1 MSAPLTDLPSS
12 ISSSGHVDGLGRRL
26 LAIDRETGAMMER
39 LRLRPELSAFESALR
54 HRVDE
59 LAHFEDE
66 RFARPF
72 SLERDSE
79 SGDLGVLS
87 EFVAGSRMSD
97 LLETAQEA
105 GLVPGVDV
113 ALGFLLEALPAL
125 STFHATTGGPHGLVD
140 PTRMV
145 ITPAGQIVFLDCSF
159 AAVVERLGLSRSRL
173 WTELGFASPPPSSG
187 PVRHD
192 VVADISQAAL
202 SAVMLVLGRRLGE
215 DEYPDALPA
224 LLIEVVDVAQIR
236 GSHLFASGLQRF
248 LQRSLPLPGRRPFA
262 SAIEALEEV
271 RQLLR
276 REIGL
281 TACHQALVDFT
292 EQTDNAFSS
301 TRGGPDD
308 EQLVDDDVEEDYAPR
323 EARNRMLIDASA
335 LDAIDSI
342 EVLDD
347 AGEPHEDDSDD
358 DLEEDSDDASL
369 EVELSLFEDPV
380 AVAPPP
386 PRFVITEDLEP
397 ELLMVDP
404 EPPVSEPAA
413 LVVDGV
419 WPPAPAQ
426 LAPPTLEPV
435 SPQLAAPPPVEP
447 APVQAAI
454 EAPPVQYVPAPMP
467 VEPQTAEASDASS
480 DDHEKAATE
489 EPSSISTR
497 RLKRQQHRSARAR
510 KDKLRST
517 TAPPPAL
524 APSPQ
529 PPPAVAAK
537 AEPAKQT
544 PSGWLVAPDRAAKFE
559 PPVPEPPPPVVPAL
573 GHTLPPP
580 PVYYPPPQTIALPPP
595 AVVPAAIAPPVK
607 PIPMPVFGAPAP
619 QPIAPPPPA
628 PVQVQAPVAP
638 VQPVQRPASAPLR
651 IKTDAPTGYVP
662 GRSRETMAPP
672 IDRMFDTGETR
683 AFPWK
688 LAVAAVLIV
697 AGAIVVGRAYIPSK
711 SATPIESKKVA
722 EAPAP
727 EPAPAAA
734 TAPAAGKGDIN
745 IETQPAGA
753 KVLLDGKPVGESP
766 LKLTGIPAG
775 RHILTFIS
783 TSGEVMKTVR
793 VASGKTVAVDVPIFS
808 GWVAIFAP
816 ILLEISENGKSLGTT
831 EIDRIMLS
839 PGQHELTL
847 VNRDLGFKTVQEV
860 TVDAGEVRSITVEPK
875 GTVSLNAV
883 PWAEVWLDGQKL
895 GDTPLAN
902 MRVPLGVREFVFK
915 HPQHGE
921 KKVTVTIRADETT
934 PVAADFTR

>member
-187 PVRHD
+187 AVRHD

-281 TACHQALVDFT
+281 TACHQALVDLT

-323 EARNRMLIDASA
+323 EARNRMLIGMDC
-335 LDAIDSI
+335 
-342 EVLDD
+342 
-347 AGEPHEDDSDD
+347 P
-358 DLEEDSDDASL
+358 
-369 EVELSLFEDPV
+369 
-380 AVAPPP
+380 
-386 PRFVITEDLEP
+386 
-397 ELLMVDP
+397 
-404 EPPVSEPAA
+404 
-413 LVVDGV
+413 DGGKR
-419 WPPAPAQ
+419 
-426 LAPPTLEPV
+426 
-435 SPQLAAPPPVEP
+435 
-447 APVQAAI
+447 
-454 EAPPVQYVPAPMP
+454 
-467 VEPQTAEASDASS
+467 
-480 DDHEKAATE
+480 EK
-489 EPSSISTR
+489 
-497 RLKRQQHRSARAR
+497 L
-510 KDKLRST
+510 
-517 TAPPPAL
+517 
-524 APSPQ
+524 
-529 PPPAVAAK
+529 
-537 AEPAKQT
+537 
-544 PSGWLVAPDRAAKFE
+544 
-559 PPVPEPPPPVVPAL
+559 
-573 GHTLPPP
+573 
-580 PVYYPPPQTIALPPP
+580 
-595 AVVPAAIAPPVK
+595 
-607 PIPMPVFGAPAP
+607 
-619 QPIAPPPPA
+619 
-628 PVQVQAPVAP
+628 
-638 VQPVQRPASAPLR
+638 
-651 IKTDAPTGYVP
+651 
-662 GRSRETMAPP
+662 
-672 IDRMFDTGETR
+672 FDT
-683 AFPWK
+683 
-688 LAVAAVLIV
+688 
-697 AGAIVVGRAYIPSK
+697 
-711 SATPIESKKVA
+711 
-722 EAPAP
+722 
-727 EPAPAAA
+727 
-734 TAPAAGKGDIN
+734 
-745 IETQPAGA
+745 
-753 KVLLDGKPVGESP
+753 
-766 LKLTGIPAG
+766 
-775 RHILTFIS
+775 
-783 TSGEVMKTVR
+783 
-793 VASGKTVAVDVPIFS
+793 
-808 GWVAIFAP
+808 
-816 ILLEISENGKSLGTT
+816 
-831 EIDRIMLS
+831 
-839 PGQHELTL
+839 
-847 VNRDLGFKTVQEV
+847 
-860 TVDAGEVRSITVEPK
+860 
-875 GTVSLNAV
+875 
-883 PWAEVWLDGQKL
+883 
-895 GDTPLAN
+895 
-902 MRVPLGVREFVFK
+902 
-915 HPQHGE
+915 
-921 KKVTVTIRADETT
+921 
-934 PVAADFTR
+934 